1 MKFYDIAYKNIKG
14 NMYRYIMYYLSN
26 VFSVMLFFTF
36 ANFIFHPAVI
46 SLKAAGSM
54 MLYSISRGLVACE
67 YVIIVFSFFFVNY
80 SNSTFIKSRGKEFGL
95 LSMFGMTKGQ
105 IRKFV
110 AYENVIVSSISIVS
124 GIALGGLFS
133 KLFFMAVE
141 AVIDNGSVIPFIIAP
156 KAVLITGVSYFVL
169 FQAISLLSLRK
180 INSKTIITQL
190 KSARAPKPI
199 PKFSKP
205 LAILGVVM
213 ILAGYALAW
222 ISNVTI
228 VITMFPVLGLTVT
241 GTYFLFTQFSVA
253 AMRKL
258 QQNKNIFYKKTN
270 MIAISQVIYKLK
282 DNARVLFL
290 ISILG
295 AVTLTAA
302 GTLFALFNTS
312 QKQILEMVPQHVS
325 IIERGMNSHNVIS
338 RDKLMDILNKH
349 SVKINADYTMKLVYG
364 TWKLADKDQGGKML
378 AMSASDYN
386 IRAKAL
392 NMKTLS
398 LKGNDIAVIKLWRWL
413 KDPRLISCNINGE
426 IENSRIKDSFYGR
439 PISTSVYDYVAVFSD
454 DEFQSIVKATP
465 PDELRVYYGYD
476 IDGWKNANNAIEE
489 IRSNIPED
497 YENSIYEGIT
507 SYASMMKTQA
517 MVTLIGMFVALLFL
531 IATGSIIYF
540 KLFTEMQRDREE
552 FISLMKMGLSK
563 SEMRKIINSQ
573 MFVIFFLPFAVAASH
588 SSFALKTLS
597 DILKSNLISE
607 GLTVIF
613 AYLIFQTLYFFLIKF
628 LYRSR
633 ISTIG

>member
-338 RDKLMDILNKH
+338 QDKLMDILNKH

-364 TWKLADKDQGGKML
+364 TWKFADKDQGGKML